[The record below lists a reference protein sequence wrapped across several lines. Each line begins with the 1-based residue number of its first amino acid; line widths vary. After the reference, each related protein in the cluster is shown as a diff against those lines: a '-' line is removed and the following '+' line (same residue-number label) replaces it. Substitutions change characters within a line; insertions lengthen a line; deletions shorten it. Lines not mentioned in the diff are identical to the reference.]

1 MEDNL
6 QKTLQYIESEI
17 IDQYVSDE
25 STRPWIIGFSGGK
38 DSTMLLQ
45 MVWYAIKKIPKEL
58 LNRRIYIVCND
69 TLVENPKVVDFIR
82 HTLALIRKAAED
94 QHLPITVHETVPIL
108 NETFWFNVI
117 GKGYLAPTRTF
128 RWCTDRLKIK
138 PTTKFILEKINKE
151 GEAIILLGTRSD
163 ESANRA
169 RSIKKHTQDGRRL
182 RKHALPNAFV
192 YSPISDLLTEEVWL
206 YLASVPA
213 PWGGN
218 HHRLITLYRNASGGD
233 CPLVIDT
240 SSPSCGKSRFG
251 CWVCTVVKRDKS
263 MEALIDH
270 GEEWM
275 LPLLEIRDFLLETR
289 ENGEKYRSKTRRNGS
304 SIEGQYGPYLPE
316 TRYEILKRLLI
327 AQREIQQNDK
337 SFELISQ
344 QELTAIQVFW
354 IRDNIFDYRVTDLY
368 NEIFHD
374 KINIIRNPQNQ
385 ELEDSI
391 LLESCDNDR
400 SISTLIK
407 NLLELEQSKILL
419 KRKKGIQKDIDAR
432 LEQYLKENLITDP
445 QLNPQALF
453 NTNVLQKPEKKEL
466 ENRCSQCS
474 QCSQLKLQFL

>member
-6 QKTLQYIESEI
+6 KKTLQYIESEI
-17 IDQYVSDE
+17 IDQYVYDE

-58 LNRRIYIVCND
+58 LNRHIYIVCND

-82 HTLALIRKAAED
+82 NTLALIRKAAKD

-117 GKGYLAPTRTF
+117 GKGYPAPTRTF

-169 RSIKKHTQDGRRL
+169 RSIKKHTQEGSRL

-275 LPLLEIRDFLLETR
+275 LPLLDIRDFLLETR

-304 SIEGQYGPYLPE
+304 SKEGQYGPYLPE

-391 LLESCDNDR
+391 LLESCDSDR
-400 SISTLIK
+400 SISTLIED
-407 NLLELEQSKILL
+407 LLELEQSKNLL
-419 KRKKGIQKDIDAR
+419 KRKKGIKNDIDAR
-432 LEQYLKENLITDP
+432 LEQYLKENLNTVDKK
-445 QLNPQALF
+445 LLSALD
-453 NTNVLQKPEKKEL
+453 VERE
-466 ENRCSQCS
+466 
-474 QCSQLKLQFL
+474 